1 MNDRNTI
8 RKAKFEINCEN
19 IQDFSQRL
27 TESFITW
34 YFWSIVANFSSDI
47 FKVEPFQFDLIR
59 FFAGLGSFAR
69 VATTMSRMRTWSRN
83 ANAKIVSFENHP
95 FLQVFDSWIELRTK
109 SFSASFSC
117 YSVPY
122 NSEITL
128 KILSCT
134 SSGKVSDRSASDTV
148 GGKSQW
154 VSPPKP
160 LLGWKFW
167 PKIWTSH
174 FGQKF

>member
-128 KILSCT
+128 KILFAPLVAKFRTGVRAIQLVGRASE
-134 SSGKVSDRSASDTV
+134 SA
-148 GGKSQW
+148 
-154 VSPPKP
+154 PKP

>member
-47 FKVEPFQFDLIR
+47 FKVEPFQLDLIR
-59 FFAGLGSFAR
+59 FFCRAWFFCKSCHDD
-69 VATTMSRMRTWSRN
+69 V
-83 ANAKIVSFENHP
+83 KDENLIKKCKCKNCK
-95 FLQVFDSWIELRTK
+95 FWKSSLLQVFDSWIELRTK

-128 KILSCT
+128 KILFAPLVAKFRTGVRAIQLVGRASE
-134 SSGKVSDRSASDTV
+134 SA
-148 GGKSQW
+148 
-154 VSPPKP
+154 PKP